1 MRLRA
6 VPRVLAGSLV
16 LAVVATACGGSS
28 SSKSGGG
35 TKTSSTTAKG
45 SDSGPSGTGSVT
57 LSPLAVRTGADGKST
72 GATNPVSI
80 RIAASSD
87 GKLRVG
93 FSEDEV
99 SGTGD
104 QWRAAGWGAVT
115 VATLLTGAP
124 LKNRDVQFDVSGYI
138 DGPSA
143 GALMTVGTL
152 ALLRGDKIQSDITM
166 TGTINPDG
174 TVGPVGGI
182 PYKLDG
188 AIEAKKK
195 RVLIPLGQRNSPDD
209 DGKEVDVV
217 ELGRRK
223 GLEVKE
229 VGDVYQA
236 YKEFTGEDLPRPPAA
251 TDTKLDEAAYQRL
264 KAKTT
269 TWLSRFDA
277 AVGQFNSLAPEV
289 QQALQGLADQAN
301 EQHTDA
307 TRLTGN
313 GLQAGAF
320 TAAVQAAALAKAAV
334 AVGRDYQTLV
344 TQGVQPFVS
353 QIESSQSI
361 EGEVQGLVDELKTF
375 TPETV
380 SDSGALIAAYG
391 TAVDAISSSSF
402 GSQLLNAEASSD
414 DEAVQNAVMGA
425 VLYEIAGTLVEA
437 ARDLLDVG
445 RDLGG
450 PKLATGVDLH
460 DVAEFFRRGG
470 EANLNAFEAVIVA
483 PNAESANMSETAAK
497 DVFARSDFDYAS
509 ALASVDVMANL
520 KQYFGDGAPADYAE
534 LGGSAQLFTR
544 GAGLLAKYYS
554 LGDVD
559 TTDFSVKGIT
569 NDAAFSEAINLA
581 SSQSSSAIGALRAK
595 GINPTLAAAN
605 FEVAGVQRESS
616 EPGTK
621 LTGLSTYWDSYVG
634 ARILAYLGGFAQ
646 L

>member
-1 MRLRA
+1 MRFRSSA
-6 VPRVLAGSLV
+6 RVVAGSLV

-28 SSKSGGG
+28 TSKSKQAGGG
-35 TKTSSTTAKG
+35 SKAA
-45 SDSGPSGTGSVT
+45 SGPSGTGSVT
-57 LSPLAVRTGADGKST
+57 LAPLAVRTGADGKSSGT
-72 GATNPVSI
+72 TNPVSI
-80 RIAASSD
+80 KISDSSD

-99 SGTGD
+99 AGTGD

-124 LKNRDVQFDVSGYI
+124 LKNRDVQFDVSGFI

-188 AIEAKKK
+188 ALAAKKK

-209 DGKEVDVV
+209 SGTSIDVV

-223 GLEVKE
+223 GLEVTE
-229 VGDVYQA
+229 VGNVYDA
-236 YKEFTGEDLPRPPAA
+236 YKAFTGKELPRPAQA
-251 TDTKLDEAAYQRL
+251 SSTKLDEAAYQKF

-269 TWLSRFDA
+269 SWLAKFDSA
-277 AVGQFNSLAPEV
+277 AGQFNSLAPDV
-289 QQALQGLADQAN
+289 QQVLQGLVDQAN
-301 EQHTDA
+301 EQHTNA
-307 TRLTGN
+307 VRLTGN

-320 TAAVQAAALAKAAV
+320 TAAVQAAGLADAAV

-361 EGEVQGLVDELKTF
+361 DGQVQGLVDELKTF
-375 TPETV
+375 TPSTV
-380 SDSGALIAAYG
+380 SDAGALIAAYG

-402 GSQLLNAEASSD
+402 GAEMLKADTGTS
-414 DEAVQNAVMGA
+414 EQAVQNAVMGA
-425 VLYEIAGTLVEA
+425 VLYEIAGTLVDA
-437 ARDLLDVG
+437 AKDLLDVG

-450 PKLATGVDLH
+450 AKLGGSVDLH
-460 DVAEFFRRGG
+460 DVAEFFRKGG
-470 EANLNAFEAVIVA
+470 EANLNAFESVIVA
-483 PNAESANMSETAAK
+483 PNAESANISEAAAK
-497 DVFARSDFDYAS
+497 SIFARNDFDYAA
-509 ALASVDVMANL
+509 ALASVNVMANL
-520 KQYFGDGAPADYAE
+520 KQYFGDGAAADYAE
-534 LGGSAQLFTR
+534 IGGSAQLFTR
-544 GAGLLAKYYS
+544 ASGLLAKYYS

-559 TTDFSVKGIT
+559 TTTFSVKGIA
-569 NDAAFSEAINLA
+569 NDAAFTEAINLA
-581 SSQSSSAIGALRAK
+581 SSQASSAIGALRDK
-595 GINPTLAAAN
+595 QVNPTLAASN
-605 FEVAGVQRESS
+605 FEIAGVQRESGDA
-616 EPGTK
+616 GTK
-621 LTGLSTYWDSYVG
+621 LTGLSSYWDAYVG
-634 ARILAYLGGFAQ
+634 ARILAYLGGFAR